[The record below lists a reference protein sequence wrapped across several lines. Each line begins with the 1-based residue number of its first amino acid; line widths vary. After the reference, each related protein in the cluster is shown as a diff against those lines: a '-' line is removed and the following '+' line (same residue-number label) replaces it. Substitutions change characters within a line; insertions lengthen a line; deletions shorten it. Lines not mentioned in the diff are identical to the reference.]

1 MQRDLYLGKHS
12 KFKSSPFLISSV
24 QSINLITKCL
34 SQTQNKTFSVFSKR
48 ALVRFRDYLNKF
60 KLWRKQRL
68 GIHSFCPPVNLTL
81 AHWLS
86 RAFSNS
92 QGVVSNEFS
101 LIEIWTNIKITVMKV
116 SLWYLICS
124 TTKNTISNFMEL
136 FFNLNPIFKTN
147 KLKIMSLQ
155 IPFWSLLYKI
165 NK

>member
-101 LIEIWTNIKITVMKV
+101 LIEIWTNIKITKP
-116 SLWYLICS
+116 YLLNN
-124 TTKNTISNFMEL
+124 KKHNFKFYGT
-136 FFNLNPIFKTN
+136 FFQSQSYFQDKQT
-147 KLKIMSLQ
+147 
-155 IPFWSLLYKI
+155 
-165 NK
+165 